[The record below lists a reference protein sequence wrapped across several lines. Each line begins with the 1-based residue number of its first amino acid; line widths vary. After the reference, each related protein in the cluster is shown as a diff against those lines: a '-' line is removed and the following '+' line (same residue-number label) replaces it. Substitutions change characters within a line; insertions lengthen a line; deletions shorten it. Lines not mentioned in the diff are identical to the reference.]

1 MNTTVFSLAGLDIS
15 GVVAGLV
22 LIGTLIGLYV
32 KQVKDVQE
40 IRLTMKR
47 DKEDTDK
54 EIALLKIQLD
64 AQRDIDTQILN
75 SLNNIIINQA
85 VFDEKITQALA
96 RLQKQE
102 EHNA

>member
-1 MNTTVFSLAGLDIS
+1 
-15 GVVAGLV
+15 
-22 LIGTLIGLYV
+22 
-32 KQVKDVQE
+32 
-40 IRLTMKR
+40 MKR